1 MTAPLV
7 AHLTDFV
14 DELRRRGIVVGPSAL
29 IDAASAMEVLD
40 LLERPRLREGLAT
53 TLLVDHAHRGV
64 FDRVFDL
71 WFPVGAGMRTVT
83 EDLPRTPDGELD
95 VDAVRDALA
104 EMLADDAS
112 ANDGRLDQA
121 IAMIVD
127 ELGRYGST
135 RGEAF
140 SAYQAITAVS
150 PQTLIAKIAAAMAGD
165 SGGDDGGRA
174 GTEPLY
180 RQAAR
185 QKASDLRAAIERE
198 TQRRMADRNGREK
211 VGAYAVPPLPEN
223 VNFLSAGAK
232 EQVEIRKTIEPLA
245 RLLAAKLETRRR
257 RAHRG
262 AVDVRK
268 TLRASMST
276 GGVPIELSHRKPRP
290 GRPELI
296 IICDVSGSVAGF
308 SQFTLRLVYA
318 LRQQFSKVRVFAF
331 VDTVDEVTDYFDHGE
346 EDFGAAMHH
355 MISTARISTR
365 DGHSDYG
372 NMLAGFVA
380 DYGDSLTHRGALLI
394 LGDGRNNYHDPHAD
408 ALGELVDRAR
418 HAYWLNPEAKQHW
431 GTGDSAATD
440 YADVI
445 DMFECRNATQLGTVI
460 ADLLPI

>member
-1 MTAPLV
+1 MTTTPLV
-7 AHLTDFV
+7 DHLTDFV

-53 TLLVDHAHRGV
+53 TLLVDHSHRPV

-71 WFPVGAGMRTVT
+71 WFPIGAGMRTVT
-83 EDLPRTPDGELD
+83 EDLPRDEDGNLD
-95 VDAVRDALA
+95 VEAVRDALA
-104 EMLADDAS
+104 EMLADDTA

-135 RGEAF
+135 KGEAF
-140 SAYQAITAVS
+140 SAYQAISAVN
-150 PQTLIAKIAAAMAGD
+150 PQTLIAKIAAAMD
-165 SGGDDGGRA
+165 SGDGDGGRP
-174 GTEPLY
+174 GTGELY

-185 QKASDLRAAIERE
+185 QKAADLRAAIERE

-365 DGHSDYG
+365 EGHSDYG
-372 NMLAGFVA
+372 NMLAGFVSE
-380 DYGDSLTHRGALLI
+380 YGESLTHRGALLI
-394 LGDGRNNYHDPHAD
+394 LGDARNNYHDAHTD
-408 ALGELVDRAR
+408 ALAELVERAR
-418 HAYWLNPEAKQHW
+418 HAYWLNPEAKEHW
-431 GTGDSAATD
+431 GTGDSAAPD
-440 YADVI
+440 YAEVI

-460 ADLLPI
+460 ADLLPV

>member
-1 MTAPLV
+1 MTTPLV

-40 LLERPRLREGLAT
+40 LLERSRLREGLAT
-53 TLLVDHAHRGV
+53 TLLVDNSHRGV

-83 EDLPRTPDGELD
+83 EDLPRDEEGALD
-95 VDAVRDALA
+95 VEAVRDALA
-104 EMLADDAS
+104 EMLADDAAAS
-112 ANDGRLDQA
+112 DGRLEQA

-135 RGEAF
+135 KGEAF
-140 SAYQAITAVS
+140 SAYQAISAVS

-165 SGGDDGGRA
+165 GDGEGGRP

-185 QKASDLRAAIERE
+185 QKAADLRAAIERE
-198 TQRRMADRNGREK
+198 TQRRMADRNGRDK

-331 VDTVDEVTDYFDHGE
+331 VDTVDEVTEFFDHGE

-372 NMLAGFVA
+372 NMLAGFVG
-380 DYGDSLTHRGALLI
+380 DYAETLTHRGALLV
-394 LGDGRNNYHDPHAD
+394 LGDGRNNYHDAHVD
-408 ALGELVDRAR
+408 ALAELVDRAR
-418 HAYWLNPEAKQHW
+418 HAYWLNPEAKEHW

-440 YADVI
+440 YAEVI

>member
-1 MTAPLV
+1 MTTTPLV
-7 AHLTDFV
+7 DHLTDFV

-53 TLLVDHAHRGV
+53 TLLVDHSHRPV

-71 WFPVGAGMRTVT
+71 WFPIGAGMRTVT
-83 EDLPRTPDGELD
+83 EDLPRDEDGNLD
-95 VDAVRDALA
+95 VEAVRDALA
-104 EMLADDAS
+104 EMLADDTA
-112 ANDGRLDQA
+112 ANDGRLDQV

-135 RGEAF
+135 KGEAF
-140 SAYQAITAVS
+140 SAYQAISAVN
-150 PQTLIAKIAAAMAGD
+150 PQTLIAKIAAAMD
-165 SGGDDGGRA
+165 SGDGDGGRP
-174 GTEPLY
+174 GTGELY

-185 QKASDLRAAIERE
+185 QKAADLRAAIERE

-223 VNFLSAGAK
+223 INFLSAGAK

-372 NMLAGFVA
+372 NMLAGFVSE
-380 DYGDSLTHRGALLI
+380 YGESLTHRGALLI
-394 LGDGRNNYHDPHAD
+394 LGDARNNYHDAHTD
-408 ALGELVDRAR
+408 ALAELVERAR
-418 HAYWLNPEAKQHW
+418 HAYWLNPEAKEHW
-431 GTGDSAATD
+431 GTGDSAAPD
-440 YADVI
+440 YAEVI

-460 ADLLPI
+460 ADLLPV

>member
-1 MTAPLV
+1 MTTPLV

-40 LLERPRLREGLAT
+40 LLERSRLREGLAT
-53 TLLVDHAHRGV
+53 TLLVDNSHRGV

-83 EDLPRTPDGELD
+83 EDLPRDEEGALD
-95 VDAVRDALA
+95 VEAVRDALA
-104 EMLADDAS
+104 EMLADDAAAS
-112 ANDGRLDQA
+112 DGRLEQA

-135 RGEAF
+135 KGEAF
-140 SAYQAITAVS
+140 SAYQAISAVS

-165 SGGDDGGRA
+165 GDGEGGRA

-185 QKASDLRAAIERE
+185 QKAADLRAAIERE
-198 TQRRMADRNGREK
+198 TQRRMADRNGRDK

-331 VDTVDEVTDYFDHGE
+331 VDTVDEVTEFFDHGE

-372 NMLAGFVA
+372 NMLAGFVG
-380 DYGDSLTHRGALLI
+380 DYAESLTHRGALLV
-394 LGDGRNNYHDPHAD
+394 LGDGRNNYHDAHVD
-408 ALGELVDRAR
+408 ALAELVDRAR
-418 HAYWLNPEAKQHW
+418 HAYWLNPEAKEHW

-440 YADVI
+440 YAEVI

>member
-1 MTAPLV
+1 MTTTPLV
-7 AHLTDFV
+7 DHLTDFV

-53 TLLVDHAHRGV
+53 TLLVDHSHRPV

-71 WFPVGAGMRTVT
+71 WFPIGAGMRTVT
-83 EDLPRTPDGELD
+83 EDLPRDEDGNLD
-95 VDAVRDALA
+95 VEAVRDALA
-104 EMLADDAS
+104 EMLADDTA

-135 RGEAF
+135 KGEAF
-140 SAYQAITAVS
+140 SAYQAISAVN
-150 PQTLIAKIAAAMAGD
+150 PQTLIAKIAAAMD
-165 SGGDDGGRA
+165 SGDGDGGRP
-174 GTEPLY
+174 GTGELY
-180 RQAAR
+180 RQGAR
-185 QKASDLRAAIERE
+185 QKAADLRAAIERE

-268 TLRASMST
+268 TMRASMST

-372 NMLAGFVA
+372 NMLAGFVSE
-380 DYGDSLTHRGALLI
+380 YGESLTHRGALLI
-394 LGDGRNNYHDPHAD
+394 LGDARNNYHDAHTD
-408 ALGELVDRAR
+408 ALAELVERAR
-418 HAYWLNPEAKQHW
+418 HAYWLNPEAKEHW
-431 GTGDSAATD
+431 GTGDSAAPD
-440 YADVI
+440 YAEVI

-460 ADLLPI
+460 ADLLPV